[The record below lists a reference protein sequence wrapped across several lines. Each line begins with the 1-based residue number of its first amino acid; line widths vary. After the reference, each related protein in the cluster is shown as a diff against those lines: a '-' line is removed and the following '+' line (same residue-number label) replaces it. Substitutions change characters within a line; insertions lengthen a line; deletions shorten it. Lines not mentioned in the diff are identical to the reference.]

1 MSDNTWSFRISR
13 TPLGFFAGPIRK
25 FLGIPDDLKMLLGI
39 SFGYPDAVAPGHR
52 VRMGRVPVSESRAF
66 QASPFS
72 ADHRALPQERWM
84 CGISIALGAYSHAP
98 KIQPAIES
106 SIAEAKH
113 MRTGI
118 IGRGNIGGTIA
129 RKLAA
134 TDQTVKLAGRVGPE
148 ENRDQVEKIGALP
161 VASSEAVK
169 DVDAM
174 R

>member
-1 MSDNTWSFRISR
+1 
-13 TPLGFFAGPIRK
+13 
-25 FLGIPDDLKMLLGI
+25 
-39 SFGYPDAVAPGHR
+39 
-52 VRMGRVPVSESRAF
+52 
-66 QASPFS
+66 
-72 ADHRALPQERWM
+72 
-84 CGISIALGAYSHAP
+84 
-98 KIQPAIES
+98 
-106 SIAEAKH
+106 